1 MRLNRIVV
9 SGEIGC
15 EYEFGDINVLLGDNN
30 SGKSTLMKLILFLDA
45 AIAATPAPGKETL
58 DVDINL

>member
-9 SGEIGC
+9 AGDIGC

-30 SGKSTLMKLILFLDA
+30 SGKSTLVKLIF
-45 AIAATPAPGKETL
+45 IY
-58 DVDINL
+58 